1 MSLMI
6 HPDSIQ
12 SHIEHDEQ
20 VDRIQARLHSG
31 EHAPDSL
38 NYDHYEDGGELV
50 CGDCGGPCQ
59 SHTWDKRHQLWIG
72 ECCRLPEAGPLP
84 ANYAAQQVAILE
96 DVVGITDGRAA
107 LVDEA
112 LAHLRLVRMQSTDP
126 LMLHV
131 EIAERLLQQIRR
143 AA

>member
-1 MSLMI
+1 MVTQ
-6 HPDSIQ
+6 SIQ
-12 SHIEHDEQ
+12 SHIERDEQ
-20 VDRIQARLHSG
+20 VDRIQARLGLG

-38 NYDHYEDGGELV
+38 NYDYYEDGGELV

-59 SHTWDKRHQLWIG
+59 THTWDRRQQVWIG
-72 ECCRLPEAGPLP
+72 ECCRVPASDPLP
-84 ANYAAQQVAILE
+84 ADYAAEQVAILE
-96 DVVGITDGRAA
+96 DIVGITDAAAA

-112 LAHLRLVRMQSTDP
+112 LAHLRLVRMQSTGP